1 MIDADGSD
9 CHVGNS
15 LGCAHLP
22 GSDGVNFNPFPLS
35 SVNKKRIAI
44 VGTGGRALSFT
55 EPVASTYRDFN
66 ALVALCDVSP
76 TRMAYHNE
84 LLARQWSHPPVPT
97 YAATDF
103 DRMLSEQRPDTI
115 VVCSKDSTHHDYI
128 VRSLRAGCDAIT
140 EKPMTIDAEKC
151 QAILDA
157 QRTTGRCV
165 RVAFNYRWGPFR
177 TKVKEL
183 ISSGAIGRV
192 HSVNLEYL
200 LDTSHGADY
209 FRRWHAHMA
218 ESGGLFVHKSTHHFD
233 LVNWWLDAIPAQVFA
248 HGDLVFYGRRNAE
261 SRGDGRFATYPRYTG
276 SGQKDDPFA
285 LDLDATESFRRLYRD
300 AEKDDGY
307 QRDRNV
313 FRDDIDIFDQ
323 MGALVRYRT
332 GESLVYS
339 LVAYSPREGMRVAIN
354 GDRGRLEYHEFVGS
368 HMNRAVVSGEFRNE
382 KHGSAEAAGEW
393 IQVYPHFRPS
403 YRVDVP
409 PASGPHGGADHIL
422 AEHLFSPNPP
432 ADPWNRVAGHEQGA
446 ASILTGVAA
455 NVSVQSGKPV
465 AIADLV
471 MLAPEAQRLSQLV

>member
-1 MIDADGSD
+1 MASILI
-9 CHVGNS
+9 H
-15 LGCAHLP
+15 
-22 GSDGVNFNPFPLS
+22 FPS
-35 SVNKKRIAI
+35 SPVNKKRIAI

-84 LLARQWSHPPVPT
+84 LLARQWSHSPVPT

-128 VRSLRAGCDAIT
+128 VRSLRAGCDVIT

-157 QRTTGRCV
+157 QRTTGRRV

-382 KHGSAEAAGEW
+382 QHGSAEAAGEW

-409 PASGPHGGADHIL
+409 PAFGPHGGADRIL

-455 NVSVQSGKPV
+455 NVSASSGKPV
-465 AIADLV
+465 KLADLV
-471 MLAPEAQRLSQLV
+471 DLRPDAQRLSRLA